1 MIEKLGMA
9 PEEAIKSKNII
20 LSGTN
25 TFSSKSVPFLK
36 QILNVIKIKKF
47 CFWFFSYY
55 YQNYC

>member
-25 TFSSKSVPFLK
+25 TFSSKSVLK
-36 QILNVIKIKKF
+36 TSFKCNKNFFCFSPTIIKIIDK
-47 CFWFFSYY
+47 
-55 YQNYC
+55 NV

>member
-36 QILNVIKIKKF
+36 QILNVN
-47 CFWFFSYY
+47 
-55 YQNYC
+55 QN